1 MSKQKRPR
9 QRAHNASR
17 NASKWTPAD
26 VQGVIHNPIYAG
38 VGPFPA
44 LISDDK
50 WIAAQAMQIESNGA
64 AATLRHIRQAILTT
78 FGDVPTWMV
87 GPEWVDLAAQQCN
100 AEGSAAYFVRFLREL
115 RAEYR

>member
-17 NASKWTPAD
+17 NASRWTAAD
-26 VQGVIHNPIYAG
+26 VRGVIYNPVYAG
-38 VGPFPA
+38 IGPFPA
-44 LISDDK
+44 IISDGE
-50 WIAAQAMQIESNGA
+50 WINVQAKEIEREGA
-64 AATLRHIRQAILTT
+64 AATLRHIRQALLTT

-87 GPEWVDLAAQQCN
+87 GPEWVDLAAQQCRT
-100 AEGSAAYFVRFLREL
+100 EGSAAYFARLLREL